1 MASFFKGA
9 LNASQWSTLTSNAQI
24 GVGLHH
30 AMVNMANNGFV
41 ESGAIGAAG
50 GAVLG
55 GINGGISD
63 DGSVIGGAFRGAG
76 AGAMAGI
83 GASYM
88 AGAYAK
94 GAFEAERVA
103 GKAGAGNVIEA
114 NGKYISNLHT
124 NLANGSISNVK
135 SPSAF
140 KIGHIFDGMGSST

>member
-1 MASFFKGA
+1 MASLFKGA
-9 LNASQWSTLTSNAQI
+9 LNASQWSTLTSNAEI

-76 AGAMAGI
+76 AGAMAGV

-88 AGAYAK
+88 AGSYAK
-94 GAFEAERVA
+94 GAFNAEI
-103 GKAGAGNVIEA
+103 GNKGTGNVIKEG
-114 NGKYISNLHT
+114 GKYISNLHT
-124 NLANGSISNVK
+124 NLSNGRISDVS
-135 SPSAF
+135 SPGAF

>member
-1 MASFFKGA
+1 MANFFKGA
-9 LNASQWSTLTSNAQI
+9 LNADQWFELTSNSQI

-76 AGAMAGI
+76 AGAMAGV

-88 AGAYAK
+88 AGSYAK
-94 GAFEAERVA
+94 GAFNAETKVI
-103 GKAGAGNVIEA
+103 GSGNVIKEG
-114 NGKYISNLHT
+114 GKYMSNLHT
-124 NLANGSISNVK
+124 NLSNGRISDVS
-135 SPSAF
+135 SPGAF
-140 KIGHIFDGMGSST
+140 KVGHIFDGMGGSN